1 MMATTFKALSALLSY
16 PSPGLQAAVP
26 EIRNVLTAEGLVPRR
41 RLDALAPFL
50 DALAAGDPI
59 DAQERY
65 VELFDRGRH
74 LSLHLFEHVHG
85 ESRDRGQAMVDLA
98 ALYERGGMVLS
109 TGELP
114 DYLPLFLEFLSTRPA
129 AEARKELANTL
140 PILEALGERLARRDA
155 GYAAVV
161 SAVAALAGGAI
172 PLAGEIEPDD
182 RAGDLAALDAEW
194 EETAV
199 AFGPGDATG
208 GCSVDRLRIQI
219 RAGSR
224 DVRRGA
230 TGA

>member
-1 MMATTFKALSALLSY
+1 MMATTFKTLSALLSY
-16 PSPGLQAAVP
+16 PSPVLQAAVP
-26 EIRNVLTAEGLVPRR
+26 EIRHVLTAEGLVPRR
-41 RLDALAPFL
+41 RLDALWPFL

-59 DAQERY
+59 EVQERY

-114 DYLPLFLEFLSTRPA
+114 DYLPLFLEYLSTRPEG
-129 AEARKELANTL
+129 EARKELANTL
-140 PILEALGERLARRDA
+140 PILEALGERLAPRDA
-155 GYAAVV
+155 GYAAVMA
-161 SAVAALAGGAI
+161 AVAALAGSSI
-172 PLAGEIEPDD
+172 QFAGEVVPED
-182 RAGDLAALDAEW
+182 RDGDLAALDAEW

-199 AFGPGDATG
+199 AFGPGDAG
-208 GCSVDRLRIQI
+208 GCSVERLRTQM

-230 TGA
+230 SQA